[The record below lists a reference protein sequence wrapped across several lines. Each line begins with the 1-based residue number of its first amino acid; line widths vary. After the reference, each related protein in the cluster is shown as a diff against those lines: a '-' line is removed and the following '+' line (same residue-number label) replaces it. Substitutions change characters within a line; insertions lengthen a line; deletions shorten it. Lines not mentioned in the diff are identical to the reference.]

1 MADQQ
6 IGNQLG
12 VAAAHTGS
20 GTQRTNLTGSNTSPS
35 NGFDDANVNDDSIA
49 TMKTRLAAINGT
61 YFTAAR
67 LNTMTVNDMV
77 YALRLADNP
86 TTIR

>member
-6 IGNQLG
+6 IGNQAG

-20 GTQRTNLTGSNTSPS
+20 GTQKTNMTGSNTGPG
-35 NGFDDANVNDDSIA
+35 NGWDDASVNDDSIA
-49 TMKTRLAAINGT
+49 TMKTRLAAINGA

-67 LNTMTVNDMV
+67 LNTMTANDML
-77 YALRLADNP
+77 YALRQADFP